1 VRRLLHN
8 EGDGPQPSQ
17 STFVRE
23 TVADAYRNGY
33 SAVRHGDRCRPMV
46 GATRLWRGTPSR
58 FSRGPGRRGCDD
70 HTMAVIVRRG
80 ELADASVAADL
91 WLRARRAAVAAIPPP
106 THTDDEVRS
115 WFSTHV
121 ARELE
126 LWVAESE
133 HGGLLGILVLDGEWI
148 DQLYVDPANT
158 GCGIG
163 LLLLDVAKR
172 ERPNGV
178 QLWTFVSNRARSGSM
193 SVMASWRSGAPAEP
207 STKSTHPTSCTPTAR
222 ASWCPIALGG

>member
-1 VRRLLHN
+1 
-8 EGDGPQPSQ
+8 
-17 STFVRE
+17 
-23 TVADAYRNGY
+23 
-33 SAVRHGDRCRPMV
+33 
-46 GATRLWRGTPSR
+46 
-58 FSRGPGRRGCDD
+58 
-70 HTMAVIVRRG
+70 MAVIVRRG

-178 QLWTFVSNRARSGSM
+178 QLWTFVSNRGAQRFYERHGFVEIRRTSGTDNEEH
-193 SVMASWRSGAPAEP
+193 APDILYAY
-207 STKSTHPTSCTPTAR
+207 R
-222 ASWCPIALGG
+222 QG